1 MVNRPEREDRLI
13 QALRMIAPGTALR
26 DAIDNIVKSRHGAL
40 LVFAEEEKIEVA
52 IMNGREASGFPS
64 R

>member
-1 MVNRPEREDRLI
+1 
-13 QALRMIAPGTALR
+13 MIAPGTELR

-40 LVFAEEEKIEVA
+40 LVFADEET
-52 IMNGREASGFPS
+52 GRA